1 MKISYSKF
9 RIHLRHTFGISRS
22 RNDWYDIAFIY
33 IIDGNIIGRGEVA
46 PSLRY
51 NESIEKV
58 LSILNKGIKLPKN
71 QTDRGKI
78 WDSIKPQLCGIKSLE
93 AAFSMA
99 LWDWW
104 SQLNKVPLYEILNMN
119 GENLPLTSY
128 TISIGNLNEIAE
140 KVDHARFCSILKV
153 KLGTPSLDK
162 SIIKEIRN
170 HTDKLIRVDANEGWD
185 LETAIEMT
193 RWLDG
198 QNVEFIEQPFPANN
212 LYQNFELKKKS
223 PLEIIADETSL
234 SSEDIPKIKHY
245 FDGINIKLMKCG
257 SIEEAQKMIK
267 TAKSYGLKI
276 MLGCMVES
284 SLGITAAAHLSSDVD
299 YADLDGNMLISNDP
313 YEGIKIKNGQIV
325 LNKKSGLGVTLKS
338 KNRNLL

>member
-1 MKISYSKF
+1 MKIIYSKF
-9 RIHLRHTFGISRS
+9 RIHLKHTFGISRS
-22 RNDWYDIAFIY
+22 RNDWYDIAYIY
-33 IIDGNIIGRGEVA
+33 IVDGNIIGRGEVA

-51 NESIEKV
+51 NESIERV
-58 LSILNKGIKLPKN
+58 LSILNKGVQLPVN
-71 QTDRGKI
+71 ITDRGEI
-78 WDSIKPQLCGIKSLE
+78 WYHIRPQLYGIKSLE

-104 SQLNKVPLYEILNMN
+104 SQLNEVPLYEILNIS
-119 GENLPLTSY
+119 GDNLPLTSY
-128 TISIGNLNEIAE
+128 TISIGDLNEIAE
-140 KVDHARFCSILKV
+140 KVDHAKHCSILKV

-162 SIIKEIRN
+162 AIINEIRN

-185 LETAIEMT
+185 LETAIDMT
-193 RWLDG
+193 NWLHG
-198 QNVEFIEQPFPANN
+198 KNVEFVEQPFPANN
-212 LYQNFELKKKS
+212 IKQNIELKRKS
-223 PLEIIADETSL
+223 PLDIIADENSL
-234 SSEDIPKIKHY
+234 SSEDIPKIKHC

-257 SIEEAQKMIK
+257 SIEEAQEMIK

-284 SLGITAAAHLSSDVD
+284 SLGITAAAHLSSQVD

-338 KNRNLL
+338 KNNNLL